1 MKIQCD
7 VCEKAEATVLC
18 CADEAALCWA
28 CDEKVHAANKLAEK
42 HQRVPLLLPS
52 NSNGTTPSSSHLPT
66 CDICQE
72 KAGYFFC
79 LEDRALLCRHC
90 DVGIHTASPY
100 GSSHQRF
107 LVTGVRVALQHYLAN
122 NSNANSTNDD
132 RSNSNSSSSN
142 GNSGNPLVSRSS
154 EASIVNNKMS
164 GSRLGCEVPEGQGLK
179 AEWNMW
185 NEVFAKSEF
194 DLCFGISEPGSSS

>member
-18 CADEAALCWA
+18 CADEAALCWS

-52 NSNGTTPSSSHLPT
+52 NSTTPSSSHLPT

-79 LEDRALLCRHC
+79 LEDRAILCRHC

-107 LVTGVRVALQHYLAN
+107 LVTGVRVALQHCLAN
-122 NSNANSTNDD
+122 NSNTNDD
-132 RSNSNSSSSN
+132 RSNSSSSN
-142 GNSGNPLVSRSS
+142 GNSGNPLASRSS
-154 EASIVNNKMS
+154 EASIANRKMS
-164 GSRLGCEVPEGQGLK
+164 GSRLGFDVPEAEGQGLK
-179 AEWNMW
+179 AEWMW
-185 NEVFAKSEF
+185 NEVFAKSEEF